1 VNDRQTQENT
11 AEVRLDKWLWA
22 ARFFKTRS
30 LAAEAV
36 AGGKVALN
44 GVRPKPSRTIR
55 PGDHLNIRRGAY
67 EWIIIV
73 KGTSTYRGPAPNA
86 QALYEETEESR
97 SRRQAASV
105 QLKLERTADVNSP
118 GRPSKKDRR
127 AIAQF
132 TNRRW

>member
-1 VNDRQTQENT
+1 VNDRHTQENT
-11 AEVRLDKWLWA
+11 VEVRIDKWLWA

-44 GVRPKPSRTIR
+44 GARPKPSRTIR
-55 PGDHLNIRRGAY
+55 PGDHLNIHRGVY

-73 KGTSTYRGPAPNA
+73 KETSTYRGPATDA
-86 QALYEETEESR
+86 QRLYEETEESR
-97 SRRQAASV
+97 STRQAVLA
-105 QLKLERTADVNSP
+105 QLKLERPPDFHST

-127 AIAQF
+127 AISQF

>member
-1 VNDRQTQENT
+1 MNDRHTPET
-11 AEVRLDKWLWA
+11 FAEVRIDKWLWA

-30 LAAEAV
+30 LAAAAV

-44 GVRPKPSRTIR
+44 GARPKPSRTIR
-55 PGDHLNIRRGAY
+55 PGDHLNIRRGVY

-73 KGTSTYRGPAPNA
+73 KATSTYRRPAA
-86 QALYEETEESR
+86 EVRALYEETEESR
-97 SRRQAASV
+97 SRRQAALA
-105 QLKLERTADVNSP
+105 QLKLERPADFHSP

-127 AIAQF
+127 MISKF

>member
-1 VNDRQTQENT
+1 VNDRHTQENT
-11 AEVRLDKWLWA
+11 AEVRIDKWLWA

-44 GVRPKPSRTIR
+44 GARPKPSRTIR
-55 PGDHLNIRRGAY
+55 PGDHLNIRRSVY

-73 KGTSTYRGPAPNA
+73 KGTSTYRGPASNA
-86 QALYEETEESR
+86 QRLYEETEESR
-97 SRRQAASV
+97 SRRQAALA
-105 QLKLERTADVNSP
+105 QLKLERPADFHSP

-127 AIAQF
+127 MISKF

>member
-1 VNDRQTQENT
+1 MNDRHTQENT

-55 PGDHLNIRRGAY
+55 PGDHLNIPRGAY

-86 QALYEETEESR
+86 QALYGETEESR
-97 SRRQAASV
+97 SRRQAASA